1 MRVMRSMLVGLAVL
15 ASGLVANPVLAVDGN
30 PEAGARLAN
39 TCLGCHAVPGLRNAY
54 PSYRVPMIG
63 GQNAEYMLDALR
75 AYRDGLRRH
84 PSMNANA
91 GHLTDEQMR
100 DIAAF
105 FSQPR

>member
-1 MRVMRSMLVGLAVL
+1 MRVMRSLLAGLAAIAL
-15 ASGLVANPVLAVDGN
+15 GFAASQVHAVDGD
-30 PEAGARLAN
+30 PENGARLAN

-63 GQNAEYMLDALR
+63 GQNAAYMLDALR

-91 GHLTDEQMR
+91 GHLTDDQMR
-100 DIAAF
+100 DIVAY